1 MRPDGRGGRPKRIL
15 FVGKRYY
22 TNRDAYTE
30 RFGRIYQLPFC
41 WAQMGHDVDLWLIDY
56 HGRDADNT
64 MDGTLAV
71 ETTPVFRWRF
81 FARWV
86 AASFSRWSKRRPDII
101 VASGDCYVGLL
112 AYLAAVLCGAKFVFD
127 VYDRYDLFDGFRR
140 LPGFDPQAF
149 LVRNA
154 DVVTFASVAVLD
166 EMRELIRDAALVPNG
181 IDLSLFRPLSI
192 RDSRRQFDLPDDVPL
207 IGYFGSMEVDRGV
220 GDLIGA
226 VAGLVDQ
233 GLALCLVI
241 GGKANSEIN
250 LEYPWVRYLGNL
262 DYKQMP
268 TALASCDLLALP
280 YRQSEFMDKG
290 ASCKI
295 AEYIAV
301 QRPVVATRTQNFV
314 RNFPI
319 QAVELEG
326 LLATP
331 GDAEDLRRCVLG
343 QLSERRLV
351 SLPKS
356 TDWREIS
363 QRALASI
370 EAEGTAE
377 EAG

>member
-1 MRPDGRGGRPKRIL
+1 MRIL
-15 FVGKRYY
+15 FIGKRYY

-30 RFGRIYQLPFC
+30 RFGRIYQLPYW
-41 WAQMGHDVDLWLIDY
+41 WATSGHDVDLWLLDY
-56 HGRDADNT
+56 HGGDVDQTRDE
-64 MDGTLAV
+64 TLTV
-71 ETTPVFRWRF
+71 ETTPILRWRF
-81 FARWV
+81 FARW
-86 AASFSRWSKRRPDII
+86 AAAGFSRWSRRRPDII
-101 VASGDCYVGLL
+101 VASGDCYTGFV
-112 AYLAAVLCGAKFVFD
+112 AYLAAVFCGAKFVFD
-127 VYDRYDLFDGFRR
+127 VYDRYELFDGYRR
-140 LPGFDPQAF
+140 FPGFDPQTF
-149 LVRNA
+149 LVRKA
-154 DVVTFASVAVLD
+154 DAVTFVSVAVMD
-166 EMRELIRDAALVPNG
+166 ELRELTRDAALVPNG
-181 IDLSLFRPLSI
+181 IDLNLFSPQSM
-192 RDSRRQFDLPDDVPL
+192 RDSRKQFDLPDDVPL

-220 GDLIGA
+220 GDLIDA
-226 VAGLVDQ
+226 VASLVDQ
-233 GLALCLVI
+233 GTALCLVI
-241 GGKANSEIN
+241 GGKANPEIN

-280 YRQSEFMDKG
+280 YRQSEIMDQG

-314 RNFPI
+314 RNFPT
-319 QAVELEG
+319 QAVELDG

-331 GDAEDLRRCVLG
+331 GDAEELGRCILG

-356 TDWREIS
+356 VDWREIS